1 MKNNKSLIIAVV
13 ILLFAIIGI
22 SIYSIHQYSN
32 TRYTI
37 NQLELGKI
45 ELSKKLDSLQVNL
58 KTKNMAAYVIFIKEK
73 TTNQQELDIY
83 AKEAPAGLAGHNIV
97 TRSAY
102 GNNQVIEGT
111 DVEGVAILE
120 FPSFEEAKAWYENPI
135 YQKAKEHRLKGGI
148 YRAIIVDRITK

>member
-83 AKEAPAGLAGHNIV
+83 AKEAPAGLAGHNII
-97 TRSAY
+97 TRA
-102 GNNQVIEGT
+102 
-111 DVEGVAILE
+111 A
-120 FPSFEEAKAWYENPI
+120 
-135 YQKAKEHRLKGGI
+135 
-148 YRAIIVDRITK
+148 